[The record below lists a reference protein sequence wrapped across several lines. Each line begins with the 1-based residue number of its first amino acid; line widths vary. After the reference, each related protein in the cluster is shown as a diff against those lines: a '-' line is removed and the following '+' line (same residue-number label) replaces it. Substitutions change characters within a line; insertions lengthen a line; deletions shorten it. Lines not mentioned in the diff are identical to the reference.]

1 MLASVTSCA
10 VVGLEGALIQVEVDI
25 AFGLPGLIIVGLPD
39 VAVKESSERV
49 RAAIRNSGFFW
60 PNQRITVNLAPADLR
75 KEGPAYDLPIAV
87 GVLIATDQVWPDAVE
102 KSLLVGGAFARWDGA
117 PHERH
122 PPHGGARARARA

>member
-102 KSLLVGGAFARWDGA
+102 KSLLVGLRVIESVWSF
-117 PHERH
+117 
-122 PPHGGARARARA
+122 